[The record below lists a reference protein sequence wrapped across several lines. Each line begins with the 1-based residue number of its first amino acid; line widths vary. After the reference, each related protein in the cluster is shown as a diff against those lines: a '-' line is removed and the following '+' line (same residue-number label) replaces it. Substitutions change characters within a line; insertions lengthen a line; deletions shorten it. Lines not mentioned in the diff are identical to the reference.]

1 MFDTMIIAKK
11 IKISRIAKNMTQMQL
26 ADAMGVSY
34 QAVSNWE
41 RGNSMPDISKLEDL
55 CSALDISVS
64 ELLGMDNK
72 STETVQKAMR
82 EEELTVE
89 EVVEIAP
96 MLPPAK
102 VKEEAKKS
110 NPGMKKWN
118 IGALSGIAPFLDEEF
133 LDEIIDDVEV
143 ESLVELNAVC
153 PFLSEEQLDKLAR
166 RAPKSDLVGII
177 SIAPFIGE
185 ETMEYLIKDRYDM
198 KVNSLT
204 VLCNLAPFVDEDILD
219 ELARKAPK
227 SDIDGIVALAPFLSE
242 DTLDLLVRECDSE
255 VDRTL
260 IGSLAPFLSEET
272 LDYLLDTLLEK
283 GDTKG
288 LSGLYPFLSSETLR
302 RIAKLLME
310 QGDLD
315 ELKNA
320 AMFM

>member
-11 IKISRIAKNMTQMQL
+11 IKMSRIGKNMTQMQL

-55 CSALDISVS
+55 CNALDISVS
-64 ELLGMDNK
+64 ELLGMENK
-72 STETVQKAMR
+72 TTETVEKALR

-89 EVVEIAP
+89 EMVEIAP

-102 VKEEAKKS
+102 VKEDAKKS
-110 NPGMKKWN
+110 NQGKKKWD

-133 LDEIIDDVEV
+133 WDEIIDDIEV
-143 ESLVELNAVC
+143 ESLVELSAVAYC
-153 PFLSEEQLDKLAR
+153 LSEEQLDKLAR
-166 RAPKSDLVGII
+166 RAPKSDVVGII

-198 KVNSLT
+198 KVDSLT
-204 VLCNLAPFVDEDILD
+204 VLCDLAPFVDEDVLD

-242 DTLDLLVRECDSE
+242 ETLDQLVRECDSQ
-255 VDRTL
+255 VDGAL
-260 IGSLAPFLSEET
+260 IGSLAPFLSEDT
-272 LDYLLDTLLEK
+272 LDYLVDALLEE
-283 GDTKG
+283 GNVKG

-302 RIAKLLME
+302 KIAKRLME